1 MTDRIDRPTLSE
13 VADRLARPP
22 ADADPLSLVVL
33 RNIAAEPI
41 EPFLRYEAMTS
52 GFDLDLRF
60 GEFDNIAQDVLAND
74 GPVRTDTDIVVVL
87 CFLDQISPSLARRFA
102 MLGDDERRQE
112 MARVEEFIQMVVS
125 GIRRRTQAAIL
136 WNAFEMPTDP
146 ALGAGDFSQRTGQRG
161 AVRRLNDSL
170 LEIAGREA
178 NVFVLDTEAMQVRLG
193 AERYFDWRFW
203 SSMRLPYSRDTLRAL
218 AADIFSVVRSVR
230 GKQRKCLVL
239 DCDGTLWGGIVGEAG
254 VDGIALSDEGRGRW
268 YADFQEE
275 IANLH
280 ARGVLLALASKNN
293 PSDVW
298 EVFANH
304 RSMRLTKGHFVATRI
319 NWQDKASNL
328 RSIAEELNVGLDSLV
343 FADDSKFEIGLV
355 TETLPMVACIQLDGE
370 RPETFRRTLVRSG
383 HFDTLSVT
391 RQDRERS
398 RSYLAERN
406 RKDLQQSAATI
417 EEYLHS
423 LGMVVE
429 IRKAAQAEHARL
441 SQLSQRTNQ
450 FNLTTR
456 RYTEADIA
464 ALAANERAEVLAVSL
479 TDRFGS
485 YGTIGLSVVRYDAAV
500 ADIETLLL
508 SCRALG
514 RGVEG
519 AVVNDILDRARK
531 VGASTAIGHYVP
543 SKKNQQVADF
553 YAGQGF
559 VADPPAGEAGPRSWR
574 TAVGEAPRAAAAF
587 LAVQSDNRQ
596 VK

>member
-1 MTDRIDRPTLSE
+1 MIRPTLSE
-13 VADRLARPP
+13 VSDRLARAP
-22 ADADPLSLVVL
+22 AGADSLSLVVL

-41 EPFLRYEAMTS
+41 EPFLRYEAMRS

-60 GEFDNIAQDVLAND
+60 GEFDNIAQVALAGDDTVRAGTDV
-74 GPVRTDTDIVVVL
+74 VVVL

-102 MLGDDERRQE
+102 TLGNDERRQE
-112 MARVEEFIQMVVS
+112 VTRIEEFIEMVVS
-125 GIRRRTQAAIL
+125 GIRHRTQAAIL
-136 WNAFEMPTDP
+136 WNAFEVPTDP
-146 ALGAGDFSQRTGQRG
+146 ALGAGDFSQRNGQRG
-161 AVRRLNDSL
+161 AIRRLNDAL
-170 LEIAGREA
+170 LEIAGRHA
-178 NVFVLDTEAMQVRLG
+178 NVFILDTETIQARLG

-203 SSMRLPYSRDTLRAL
+203 SSMRLPYSRDTLQAL
-218 AADIFSVVRSVR
+218 AADIFSLVRSVR

-239 DCDGTLWGGIVGEAG
+239 DCDGTLWGGIVGE
-254 VDGIALSDEGRGRW
+254 VGIEGIVLSDEGRGRW

-293 PSDVW
+293 PADVW

-304 RSMRLTKGHFVATRI
+304 KSMRLTKDHFVATRI
-319 NWQDKASNL
+319 DWKDKASNL
-328 RSIAEELNVGLDSLV
+328 RSIAEELNIGLDSLV
-343 FADDSKFEIGLV
+343 FVDDSKFEIGLV
-355 TETLPMVACIQLDGE
+355 SETLPMVECIQLDAE
-370 RPETFRRTLVRSG
+370 RPETFRRTLMRSG
-383 HFDTLSVT
+383 FFDTLSVT

-398 RSYLAERN
+398 QSYLAERN
-406 RKDLQQSAATI
+406 RRDLQQSATTVEA
-417 EEYLHS
+417 YLHS

-429 IRKAAQAEHARL
+429 IKKATEADHPRL

-464 ALAANERAEVLAVSL
+464 ALAADKRTDVLVVSL

-485 YGTIGLSVVRYDAAV
+485 YGMIGLSVVRYQPTI

-531 VGASTAIGHYVP
+531 AGATTAIGRYVP
-543 SKKNQQVADF
+543 SKKNQQVAAF

-559 VADPPAGEAGPRSWR
+559 VADPPADKTGPRSWR
-574 TAVGEAPRAAAAF
+574 AAVDDGPRTAAAF
-587 LAVQSDNRQ
+587 LTVHSDIR
-596 VK
+596 